1 MQHARVLIAGCGYV
15 GTALAQGLA
24 GQGHAVW
31 ALRRGPANW
40 PTGVDGI
47 AADLTDPSALRDLP
61 PKLGYVFYTAAAPQR
76 SDESYHQAY
85 VVGLANL
92 LAALEQQHQAVR
104 RVLFTS
110 STAVYAQSSGE
121 WVDERSATEPTE
133 FAGLRMLEAEQ
144 LLRYCPFDHVVLR
157 LGGIYGPG
165 RTRLIDQVRRG
176 EAALSLGPPRYTN
189 RIHRDDAAAALVHLM
204 GLPQPDGLYLGVDHD
219 PVDVS
224 EVYRWLADALGLP
237 PPPIAA
243 APAER
248 PAAANKR
255 CRNAR
260 LLATGFG
267 FRYPTFREGY
277 SALLA
282 DTSRE

>member
-15 GTALAQGLA
+15 GTALATGLA
-24 GQGHAVW
+24 AQRHTVW
-31 ALRRGPANW
+31 ALRRSHANW
-40 PTGVDGI
+40 PRRVDGI
-47 AADLTDPSALRDLP
+47 AGDLTDPTALRDLP
-61 PKLGYVFYTAAAPQR
+61 PKLDYVFYTAAASQR
-76 SDESYHQAY
+76 SDQGYREAY

-92 LAALEQQHQAVR
+92 LTALERQQPPPR
-104 RVLFTS
+104 RILFTS

-121 WVDERSATEPTE
+121 WVDERSPTEPAE
-133 FAGLRMLEAEQ
+133 FAGLRMLEAER
-144 LLRYCPFDHVVLR
+144 LLRGCPFDHVVLR

-176 EAALSLGPPRYTN
+176 EAALSPGPPRYTN

-204 GLPQPDGLYLGVDHD
+204 RLPQTDRVYLGVDHD
-219 PVDVS
+219 PADVS
-224 EVYRWLADALGLP
+224 EVYRWLADALSLS

-243 APAER
+243 APAGR

-282 DTSRE
+282 ETSRE